1 MNKIRI
7 PLILGLALFMFSA
20 CWQYPVDS
28 GPIDDTPPGNQP
40 TPTPPPPVAPDEIPL
55 GFDYST
61 VDVLNLD
68 VDVSFT
74 DGSPYAGSV
83 FELFLENVCGSA
95 NKDDKRVKRF
105 RVNNEGRHLSVIAIP
120 KGLETIYLCPRSGGL
135 PASIPITVDRVRE
148 EARLV
153 YTQANAPGNANIDHD
168 EFTGDDVRFY
178 NNYYPYKTGWS
189 TLMYEDSWPRFD
201 DYDMNDLVVDYR
213 FTEIANK
220 DNDIV
225 EIIMDFRF
233 RATCAGFSNA
243 FAIELNVPSNRV
255 SGVTYAQQGL
265 FTGLVNQLPNGL
277 EAGHPDR
284 SVVIVTDNITEFI
297 PQFINCVNGGPTLPP
312 GALRITVS
320 FNQPIRKADL
330 RTAPYKPFLIPIPN
344 ESNFQLNRGMEI
356 HLPNMRPTALANL
369 SMLGTNDDD
378 SSIADGRFYLS
389 KDRRNWGMNVHQRM
403 DVYPIPRV
411 SIVEAFNNFVP
422 WAKSGGQEKF
432 DWYQNRPGYRNNE
445 NLFRG
450 N

>member
-7 PLILGLALFMFSA
+7 PIILGLSFILLSA

-28 GPIDDTPPGNQP
+28 GPLEDTPPGNQP
-40 TPTPPPPVAPDEIPL
+40 TPPPPPPVVDDGIPL
-55 GFDYST
+55 GFDYSS
-61 VDVLNLD
+61 VDVYNLA

-83 FELFLENVCGSA
+83 FELFFDNICTNS
-95 NKDDKRVKRF
+95 NRDDRRVKRF
-105 RVNNEGRHLSVIAIP
+105 RVNNEGRHRSVIAIP
-120 KGLETIYLCPRSGGL
+120 KGVETLYLCPRSSGL
-135 PASIPITVDRVRE
+135 PVSIPITVDRDRE

-201 DYDMNDLVVDYR
+201 DYDMNDLVLDYR

-243 FAIELNVPSNRV
+243 FGVELNVPSARV
-255 SGVTYAQQGL
+255 ASVTYAQQGL
-265 FTGLVNQLPNGL
+265 FTGLVNLLPNGL
-277 EAGHPDR
+277 EAGHGDK

-312 GALRITVS
+312 GALRITIT
-320 FNQPIRKADL
+320 FNQPISKNEL
-330 RTAPYKPFLIPIPN
+330 RVAPYKPFLIPIPN
-344 ESNFQLNRGMEI
+344 ESSFQANRGMEI

-369 SMLGTNDDD
+369 SILGTNDDD

-389 KDRRNWGMNVHQRM
+389 KDRRNWAMNVHSRM
-403 DVYPIPRV
+403 DVYPVPRV
-411 SIVEAFNNFVP
+411 SIVEAFNFFVP
-422 WAKSGGQEKF
+422 WAESGGKEHF
-432 DWYQNRPGYRNNE
+432 DWYSNRPGFRNNE